1 MHRSA
6 VEDLGGGV
14 LDRAPH
20 LFRSAA
26 LAVVLVAGPLLAG
39 CQPDA
44 RVASRTET
52 AATPTHP
59 AAADPDAYA
68 RSLLDLVNAE
78 RAVADLTP
86 LTRSACADL
95 QAGARA
101 AALVAAGG
109 ALEHAPLPPVTEA
122 CAPASMSG
130 ENLSRAAAPP
140 ADVVAAWMASPG
152 HRSNILAAGFTETA
166 VACLSSS
173 AAAAGEVLC
182 SQVFLGP

>member
-1 MHRSA
+1 MHRST

-14 LDRAPH
+14 LNRVPHTVRA
-20 LFRSAA
+20 AA
-26 LAVVLVAGPLLAG
+26 IVLVLAACPVLAG
-39 CQPDA
+39 CQPDPQ
-44 RVASRTET
+44 RDTRTQ
-52 AATPTHP
+52 AVATPTRP
-59 AAADPDAYA
+59 AAADPAAYA
-68 RSLLDLVNAE
+68 RSLVDLVNAE
-78 RAVADLTP
+78 RVAADLTP
-86 LTRSACADL
+86 LTRSACADV

-152 HRSNILAAGFTETA
+152 HRSNILATGFTETA

-173 AAAAGEVLC
+173 AAAPGEVLC